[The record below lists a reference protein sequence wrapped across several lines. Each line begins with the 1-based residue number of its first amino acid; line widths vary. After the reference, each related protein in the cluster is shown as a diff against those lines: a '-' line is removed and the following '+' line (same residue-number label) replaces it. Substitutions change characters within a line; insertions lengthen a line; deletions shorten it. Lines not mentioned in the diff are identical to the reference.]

1 MLKRLMLATGGTGG
15 HIFPALAVA
24 QTVRDLHPECEI
36 VFAGGE
42 YGPEKEIVSRA
53 GIRFKSFPAR
63 GIVGRGLKSLGS
75 IIWMSRS
82 LVLSVIFLRSFRPQ
96 VVAGFG
102 GYAGF
107 MPVLAAAWLKIPTVI
122 HEQNSCPGVTNRI
135 LSRKVSRVLISFPD
149 EGNYFPRHAVVQT
162 GNPIR
167 KEIMDRSR
175 DYSSITGQAK
185 RLLIMGGSQ
194 GATGINDHVLKS
206 LKHLK
211 AMDVEIWH
219 QTGKADYSRVK
230 SVYETEYPEAKVEP
244 FIENMAEA
252 YSFASLVLCRAGA
265 STLAELCAM
274 GIPSILVPFPYATH
288 DHQTINAR
296 YLEKQGA
303 ALLLAQSYLDQVN
316 LSRVVIDLME
326 TPDKLREMGRAAL
339 KAGRPDAA
347 LRIVQEL
354 EKIAGVH
361 GQVSRVEGPR

>member
-1 MLKRLMLATGGTGG
+1 MLKRVLLATGGTGG

-24 QTVRDLHPECEI
+24 QAVRDLHPDCDI

-75 IIWMSRS
+75 IFWMSRS
-82 LVLSVIFLRSFRPQ
+82 LALSLIFLRSFKPQ
-96 VVAGFG
+96 VAAGFG

-107 MPVLAAAWLKIPTVI
+107 MPVLAAAWLNIPTAI

-135 LSRKVSRVLISFPD
+135 LSKKVNRVLISFPD
-149 EGNYFPRHAVVQT
+149 DRNYFPRHAVVLT

-167 KEIMDRSR
+167 KELMDRAR

-194 GATGINDHVLKS
+194 GATGINDYILKS
-206 LKHLK
+206 LKQLK

-219 QTGKADYSRVK
+219 QTGKADYKRVK
-230 SVYETEYPEAKVEP
+230 SVYETEYPEAKIEP
-244 FIENMAEA
+244 FIEDMSEA

-288 DHQTINAR
+288 DHQTINAK
-296 YLEKQGA
+296 YLEKKGA
-303 ALLLAQSYLDQVN
+303 ALYLAQSCLDQIN
-316 LSRVVIDLME
+316 LSRVIIDLME
-326 TPDKLREMGRAAL
+326 TPGKLREMGRAAL
-339 KAGRPDAA
+339 NAGQPQAA

-361 GQVSRVEGPR
+361 GQVSEVEGPS